1 MFVHRLKK
9 SDLILE
15 SKMAELKIKIE
26 NNQIDQMQCENFIL
40 PYMQARNQE
49 FFRAG
54 VVSENKGTSI
64 NVFKLEHP
72 KERPR
77 REKFRVLFS

>member
-1 MFVHRLKK
+1 MFAHRLKK

-15 SKMAELKIKIE
+15 SKMAELKTKIE

-40 PYMQARNQE
+40 PYIQARNQE
-49 FFRAG
+49 VFRAG
-54 VVSENKGTSI
+54 VVSENKGPSI
-64 NVFKLEHP
+64 NIFKLQHP

-77 REKFRVLFS
+77 GKKFRIFFS